1 MLILKMIF
9 KQLFD
14 TKSSTYT
21 YLISSGKGREAL
33 IIDPV
38 IENVTEYIN
47 LLSQLD
53 LKLVKVID
61 THIHADHVTG
71 ASKLKDITK
80 CSTIMGAHTPA
91 ESVEIKVKDDDY
103 INLDNIKIRAMYTP
117 GHTSDSYS
125 FLMNNCLFSGDTLL
139 INGTGRTDFQN
150 GNPKE
155 SYNSIFNKLLKLPD
169 ETLLYPAHDY
179 KGEKVSTI
187 GKEKK
192 QNPRL
197 QVDSVEQYIDIMNN
211 LNLQKPIAIDYNI
224 SSNFKLGA
232 I

>member
-1 MLILKMIF
+1 MIF

>member
-1 MLILKMIF
+1 MIF
-9 KQLFD
+9 KQVFD
-14 TKSSTYT
+14 QKSSTYT
-21 YLISSGKGREAL
+21 YLIASSKGREAL

-38 IENVTEYIN
+38 LDNVEDYLKLLTE
-47 LLSQLD
+47 LD

-71 ASKLKDITK
+71 ASKLKDKTK
-80 CSTIMGAHTPA
+80 CTTIMGENTPA
-91 ESVEIKVKDDDY
+91 NSVEIKVKDEE
-103 INLDNIKIRAMYTP
+103 IIKLDHLKIRALYTP

-125 FLMNNCLFSGDTLL
+125 FLMDNYLFSGDTLL

-150 GNPKE
+150 GSSKDA
-155 SYNSIFNKLLKLPD
+155 YDSIFNKLLKLPE

-179 KGEKVSTI
+179 NGEKVSTI

-197 QVDSVEQYIDIMNN
+197 QVNSINEYVDIMNN
-211 LNLQKPIAIDYNI
+211 LDLRKPEKIDFNIASNI
-224 SSNFKLGA
+224 KLGS
-232 I
+232 IY

>member
-1 MLILKMIF
+1 MIF
-9 KQLFD
+9 KQIFD
-14 TKSSTYT
+14 KKSSTYT
-21 YLISSGKGREAL
+21 YLIASAKGREAL

-38 IENVTEYIN
+38 IENVEEYIS
-47 LLSQLD
+47 LLNELD

-80 CSTIMGAHTPA
+80 CSTIMGDHTPA
-91 ESVEIKVKDDDY
+91 ESVEIKVKDDEY
-103 INLDNIKIRAMYTP
+103 INLDNLKIRAMYTP

-125 FLMNNCLFSGDTLL
+125 FLMNNYLFSGDTLL

-150 GNPKE
+150 GNAKDA
-155 SYNSIFNKLLKLPD
+155 YNSIFNKLLKLPE

-197 QVDSVEQYIDIMNN
+197 QVRNVDEYIEIMNN
-211 LNLQKPIAIDYNI
+211 LNLKKPAELETNVARNI
-224 SSNFKLGA
+224 NLGA
-232 I
+232 

>member
-1 MLILKMIF
+1 MIF
-9 KQLFD
+9 KQVFD
-14 TKSSTYT
+14 QKSSTYT
-21 YLISSGKGREAL
+21 YLIASAKGREAL

-38 IENVTEYIN
+38 LDNVAEYIK
-47 LLSQLD
+47 LLKELD

-71 ASKLKDITK
+71 ASKLKDITN
-80 CSTIMGAHTPA
+80 CSTIMGDHTPA
-91 ESVEIKVKDDDY
+91 EAVEIKVKDEEY
-103 INLDNIKIRAMYTP
+103 IYLDNLKIKAMYTP

-125 FLMNNCLFSGDTLL
+125 FLMDNYLFSGDTLL

-150 GNPKE
+150 GNAKDA
-155 SYNSIFNKLLKLPD
+155 YNSIFNKLLKLPE

-192 QNPRL
+192 HNPRL
-197 QVDSVEQYIDIMNN
+197 QVKSVNEYVEIMSN
-211 LNLQKPIAIDYNI
+211 LNLKKPTEIDFNVSKNI
-224 SSNFKLGA
+224 NLGA
-232 I
+232 

>member
-1 MLILKMIF
+1 MIF

-14 TKSSTYT
+14 KKSSTYT
-21 YLISSGKGREAL
+21 YLIASAKGREAL

-38 IENVTEYIN
+38 IENVNQYVQ
-47 LLSQLD
+47 LLKELD
-53 LKLVKVID
+53 LNLVKVID

-71 ASKLKDITK
+71 ASKLKDITN
-80 CSTIMGAHTPA
+80 CSTIMGDHTPA
-91 ESVEIKVKDDDY
+91 ETVEIKVKDEEY
-103 INLDNIKIRAMYTP
+103 INLDNLRIKAMYTP

-125 FLMNNCLFSGDTLL
+125 FLMDNYLFSGDTLL

-150 GNPKE
+150 GNAKDA
-155 SYNSIFNKLLKLPD
+155 YNSIFNKLLKLPE

-192 QNPRL
+192 HNPRL
-197 QVDSVEQYIDIMNN
+197 QVKSVDEYVEIMNN
-211 LNLQKPIAIDYNI
+211 LNLKKPTEIDFNVSKNI
-224 SSNFKLGA
+224 NLGA
-232 I
+232 

>member
-1 MLILKMIF
+1 MIF

-21 YLISSGKGREAL
+21 YLISSGNGREAL

-38 IENVTEYIN
+38 LENVNEYIN
-47 LLSQLD
+47 ILKELN

-80 CSTIMGAHTPA
+80 CSTIMGDHTPA
-91 ESVEIKVKDDDY
+91 ESVEIKVKDDEY
-103 INLDNIKIRAMYTP
+103 INLDNIKIKAMYTP

-125 FLMNNCLFSGDTLL
+125 FLMDNYLFSGDTLL

-150 GNPKE
+150 GNAKDA
-155 SYNSIFNKLLKLPD
+155 YNSIFNKLLKLPD

-197 QVDSVEQYIDIMNN
+197 QISSVDEYIDIMNN
-211 LNLQKPIAIDYNI
+211 LDIKKPAELDFNVSRNI
-224 SSNFKLGA
+224 NLGA
-232 I
+232 